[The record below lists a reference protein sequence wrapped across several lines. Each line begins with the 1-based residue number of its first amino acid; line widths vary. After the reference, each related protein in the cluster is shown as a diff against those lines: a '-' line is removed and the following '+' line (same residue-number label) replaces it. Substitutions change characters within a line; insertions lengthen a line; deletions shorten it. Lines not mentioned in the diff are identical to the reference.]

1 MANILLIGGTG
12 TVGSETAAAL
22 GATGVSATVAARNP
36 GPGGIALDV
45 AVPESLAAAHGFDT
59 AFLLTPI
66 GPDESA
72 IGIAAVQA
80 LRRAGVTKIVYLA
93 IMNLEAMR
101 AIPHFEAKIPIK
113 AEVLSDGR
121 SVVVEANFF
130 QSNDRMILPAILGA
144 GVYPLPVGET
154 GVWSVAPADLGQ
166 ACANALVKD
175 DWAGKAVPLCGPE
188 RLTGPQ
194 LAANWAQLLGRPVI
208 YPGNA
213 VEPFLQ
219 GLASAFPL
227 SDWLRDDMKAMLE
240 VTQAMGCLATPE
252 QQAQSAALL
261 GRPAIRH
268 SDTIATLVS
277 QSSERAA

>member
-1 MANILLIGGTG
+1 MADILLIGGTG
-12 TVGSETAAAL
+12 TVGSATAATLSAMGIAATAAA
-22 GATGVSATVAARNP
+22 RRP

-45 AVPESLAAAHGFDT
+45 AKPDSLSAAAGFST
-59 AFLLTPI
+59 ALLLTPI
-66 GPDESA
+66 GPDESEV
-72 IGIAAVQA
+72 GIAAVRA
-80 LRRAGVTKIVYLA
+80 LRRAGVGKIVYLA

-113 AEVLSDGR
+113 DELLSDGR

-166 ACANALVKD
+166 ACANALVRD
-175 DWAGKAVPLCGPE
+175 DWAGSAVPLCGPE
-188 RLTGPQ
+188 RLTGPM
-194 LAANWAQLLGRPVI
+194 LAANWAALLGRPVV

-213 VEPFLQ
+213 VEPFLA
-219 GLASAFPL
+219 GLASAFPM
-227 SDWLRDDMKAMLE
+227 SDWLRHDMQAMLE
-240 VTQAMGCLATPE
+240 VTQAMGCLASPE

-261 GRPAIRH
+261 GRPAMRH
-268 SDTIATLVS
+268 SDYIATL
-277 QSSERAA
+277 ERSA